1 MSEKTYFIDLKDE
14 ISNILKNRAISEN
27 ELKESLRNAFESAY
41 SSEFGLDNAPENF
54 KVDVDLIRGTIKAF
68 LLKRIVTTVV
78 DEEFEISIEEIRKK
92 GLDLPIRAFYPDP
105 LDFQKLSRIAIRKSL
120 TILDESISDYEKHN
134 LYSKAGEMEGN
145 NVYGEIYKAIRD
157 TAWVEVGKIE
167 GILRKSERIFGESR
181 KQRLKSGVRAYVYSV
196 AKDRSG
202 RPQLLLSRTH
212 PEFLKLLMEENIPE
226 VSDGV
231 IEIKRVVRKPG
242 HRAKVAVHSYSDSVE
257 PLGACIGPGGRRIQ
271 AVIKELSQEKI
282 DVVKWDER
290 PRHFIAN
297 SMRPVNVDFNSVR
310 LLNYLTLD
318 SEEEDNPKRKAIVI
332 VPMDEKNKAI
342 GSEGENV
349 SLATRITGWSI
360 DIWDTTSFET
370 LPEKELTEATFQ
382 FPKWLIESLEKNNVK
397 IVKDLFTFSESD
409 LQAMDGVGELG
420 SQILVTFL
428 HDLGLI
434 EETGDEESE

>member
-27 ELKESLRNAFESAY
+27 ELKESLKGAFESAY
-41 SSEFGLDNAPENF
+41 SSEFKLENAPENF

-68 LLKRIVTTVV
+68 LLKRIVTTVR

-120 TILDESISDYEKHN
+120 TILDEKISEYEKQN

-181 KQRLKSGVRAYVYSV
+181 KQRLKSGIRAYVYSV

-212 PEFLKLLMEENIPE
+212 PEFLRLLMEENIPE
-226 VSDGV
+226 VSEGI

-271 AVIKELSQEKI
+271 SVIKELSQEKI

-297 SMRPVNVDFNSVR
+297 SMRPVNVDFNNVR
-310 LLNYLTLD
+310 LLSYLTLD
-318 SEEEDNPKRKAIVI
+318 SKDEENMKRKAIVI

-360 DIWDTTSFET
+360 DIWDTASYDD
-370 LPEKELTEATFQ
+370 LPEKELTDPGFQ
-382 FPKWLIESLEKNNVK
+382 FPEWLVEALEKNKVK
-397 IVKDLFTFSESD
+397 FVKDLFAFDDIE
-409 LQAMDGVGELG
+409 LAKMKGVDQLG

-434 EETGDEESE
+434 EDGGNEGV

>member
-1 MSEKTYFIDLKDE
+1 MSQKTYFIDLKEE
-14 ISNILKNRAISEN
+14 ISNILKNRAINEN
-27 ELKESLRNAFESAY
+27 ELRESLKVAFESAY
-41 SSEFGLDNAPENF
+41 SSEFGLESAPENF

-68 LLKRIVTTVV
+68 LLKRIVTSVRD
-78 DEEFEISIEEIRKK
+78 DELEISIEDIRKK
-92 GLDLPIRAFYPDP
+92 GLDLPIRTFYPDP
-105 LDFQKLSRIAIRKSL
+105 LDFQKLSRIAIRKAL
-120 TILDESISDYEKHN
+120 TMLDEKISEYEKHN
-134 LYSKAGEMEGN
+134 LYAKAAEMEGN

-212 PEFLKLLMEENIPE
+212 PEFLRLLMEENIPE
-226 VSDGV
+226 VSEGV

-242 HRAKVAVHSYSDSVE
+242 HRAKVAVHSYSESVE

-271 AVIKELSQEKI
+271 SVIKELSQEKI

-297 SMRPVNVDFNSVR
+297 SMRPVNVDFSNVR
-310 LLNYLTLD
+310 LLNYLTL
-318 SEEEDNPKRKAIVI
+318 EDRDEAGNTKRKAIVI
-332 VPMDEKNKAI
+332 VSVDEKNKAI

-360 DIWDTTSFET
+360 DIWDTASFDS
-370 LPEKELTEATFQ
+370 LPEKELQESAFQ
-382 FPKWLIESLEKNNVK
+382 FPTWLLEALAKNNVNL
-397 IVKDLFTFSESD
+397 VKDLFTFSETD
-409 LQAMDGVGELG
+409 LEKMEGVGELG

-434 EETGDEESE
+434 EESGEEEA